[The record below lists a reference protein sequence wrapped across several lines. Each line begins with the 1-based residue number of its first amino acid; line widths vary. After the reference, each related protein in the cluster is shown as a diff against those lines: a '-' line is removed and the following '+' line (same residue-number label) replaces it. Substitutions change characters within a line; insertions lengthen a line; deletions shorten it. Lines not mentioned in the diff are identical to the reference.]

1 MQKKLRENISNYTT
15 ASFRKPKVL
24 IFTDWFLP
32 GYKAGGPVTS
42 LANLTAHLK
51 DDIDFYVLTRNTDY
65 CEIEPYEN
73 IQANCWVEAAEN
85 TKVFYFNK
93 ESLSA
98 RNIIK
103 SIKGH
108 SFDSWYI
115 NGIYSWY
122 FSILPLILARKIHKR
137 KTIISPRGM
146 LSAHALNIN
155 SLKKKPFLF
164 IAKLAGLYRNV
175 IFNTTNKQEKDDVR
189 KIFPD
194 KKVVIAPNLSRP
206 LKETIQKRI
215 KKEPGKLRLLSMAR
229 IAPEK
234 NTLGALKILLSFG
247 KYYNKKEYSI
257 SFDLYGHIYT
267 QKYWGEC
274 QEVINNLP
282 PQIQVKYHGAMGPE
296 NIPVIN
302 KNTHFLFLPTNG
314 ENFGHAIQ
322 ESLSNATPV
331 IISDRTPWQDLAEKN
346 AGWDLP
352 LDTPDQFQNVIK
364 KCLEMDHEEYLNMS
378 KDSFQ
383 LAKEKTVD
391 DNILGVFRGL
401 FT

>member
-1 MQKKLRENISNYTT
+1 MQNVSRNNILNSTNISQ
-15 ASFRKPKVL
+15 PKTRVL

-51 DDIDFYVLTRNTDY
+51 EDIDFYILTRNTDY
-65 CEIEPYEN
+65 CDLEPYEN
-73 IQANCWVEAAEN
+73 IEANSWVKVAEN
-85 TKVFYFNK
+85 TKVFYFSK

-122 FSILPLILARKIHKR
+122 FSILPLILARKIHKG

-164 IAKLAGLYRNV
+164 IAKLAGLYHNV
-175 IFNTTNKQEKDDVR
+175 IFNTTNEQEKNDVR
-189 KIFPD
+189 KIFPG
-194 KKVVIAPNLSRP
+194 KKVVIASNLSRP
-206 LKETIQKRI
+206 LKEAIQKKIR
-215 KKEPGKLRLLSMAR
+215 KEPGKLRLLSIAR

-234 NTLGALKILLSFG
+234 NTLGALKILSSLG
-247 KYYNKKEYSI
+247 KGLNNKEYSI
-257 SFDLYGHIYT
+257 LFDLYGHIYN
-267 QKYWGEC
+267 QKYWDEC

-282 PQIQVKYHGAMGPE
+282 PQIKVKYHGTMSPE
-296 NIPVIN
+296 NIPLLN
-302 KNTHFLFLPTNG
+302 KNTHFLFLPTHG

-331 IISDRTPWQDLAEKN
+331 IISDCTPWRDLAVKN

-352 LDTPDQFQNVIK
+352 LDIPDQFQNVIK
-364 KCLEMDHEEYLNMS
+364 QCLEMDHEEYMNMS
-378 KDSFQ
+378 RDSFQ
-383 LAKEKTVD
+383 LAKEKATN